1 MTNNMESWQ
10 RLEAVIKWADM
21 STNFFARHIGLSRPD
36 IFYNIKSGKG
46 VLSNNLARRIV
57 DKFPEISIGW
67 LLSGEGEMLGSPAN
81 DFRIPFYEGNV
92 TGNML
97 MGQQDLA
104 PSQYLYLPVLEDCD
118 CAFRSYDDA
127 IAADIMPG
135 SIVFLK
141 KNEINAIIPGGMYVI
156 VSSNFVLLRR
166 VRIVT
171 NDDNS
176 RELLLEGS
184 NGIYDSLRVAI
195 EQVKAVFRVVGT
207 LRMF

>member
-1 MTNNMESWQ
+1 
-10 RLEAVIKWADM
+10 
-21 STNFFARHIGLSRPD
+21 
-36 IFYNIKSGKG
+36 
-46 VLSNNLARRIV
+46 
-57 DKFPEISIGW
+57 
-67 LLSGEGEMLGSPAN
+67 
-81 DFRIPFYEGNV
+81 
-92 TGNML
+92 
-97 MGQQDLA
+97 
-104 PSQYLYLPVLEDCD
+104 
-118 CAFRSYDDA
+118 
-127 IAADIMPG
+127 MPG

-141 KNEINAIIPGGMYVI
+141 KNDINAIIPGGMYVI

-195 EQVKAVFRVVGT
+195 DQVKAVFRVVGT

>member
-46 VLSNNLARRIV
+46 VLSSNLARRIV

-67 LLSGEGEMLGSPAN
+67 LLSGEGEMLGSPAK

-141 KNEINAIIPGGMYVI
+141 KNDINAIIPGGMYVI
-156 VSSNFVLLRR
+156 VSSNLVLLRR

-195 EQVKAVFRVVGT
+195 DQVKAVFRVVGT